1 MLSLVPLPLGPAVL
15 DSRICGPMM
24 LPGVLPLDSPD
35 VLVVDPLDGALSL
48 ILGVRWEVSHEVVDC
63 EAVPG

>member
-15 DSRICGPMM
+15 GSRICGPMM

-35 VLVVDPLDGALSL
+35 VLVVDPLDGVFGLA
-48 ILGVRWEVSHEVVDC
+48 LGVRWKVSHEIVDC
-63 EAVPG
+63 ETVPE